1 MKALLG
7 KYFTRLGLLAG
18 GLGIAICAGVIVPGY
33 LSLRAGNQELDHLK
47 QQLQTLEQF
56 RLQGNYE
63 QSLEELQQRQE
74 GLNQVLRE
82 QVDMSSLGE
91 GLQQQAHNSGVRVK
105 ELRKLEA
112 LGEKKSTGKLRKHTV
127 ELLVSGEYD
136 KLLGF
141 LKLLEERQLQPENLR
156 LTGQKEGR
164 EILLDCRISI
174 YELAYSN
181 T

>member
-1 MKALLG
+1 MRQLLR
-7 KYFTRLGLLAG
+7 KQLTRLGLLTG
-18 GLGIAICAGVIVPGY
+18 VMGLALLLGLIIPGY
-33 LSLRAGNQELDHLK
+33 LTLKEERQELVHLR
-47 QQLQTLEQF
+47 QQLQVLEQF
-56 RLQGNYE
+56 SRQANYE
-63 QSLEELQQRQE
+63 QSMAELQQRQA
-74 GLNQVLRE
+74 GLNQILRE
-82 QVDMSSLGE
+82 QVDMSFLGE
-91 GLQQQAHNSGVRVK
+91 GLQQQAQSSGVRVK

-141 LKLLEERQLQPENLR
+141 MKLLEEQQLQPENLR

-164 EILLDCRISI
+164 EILLNCRISI
-174 YELAYSN
+174 YELVHSN